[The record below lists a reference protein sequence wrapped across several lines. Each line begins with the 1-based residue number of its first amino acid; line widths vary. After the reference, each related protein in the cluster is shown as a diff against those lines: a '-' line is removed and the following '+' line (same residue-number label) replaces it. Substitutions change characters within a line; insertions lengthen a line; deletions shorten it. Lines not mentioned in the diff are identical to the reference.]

1 MSLEIEKYNKES
13 LLEAITSIKQII
25 AENKMALL
33 QSANAIIIKTY
44 WEIGKRIVEIEQ
56 DGKVRAAYGSNLLKN
71 IALELTEEYGS
82 GYSERN
88 LAYARKAYVL
98 YPDYNILQTR
108 LQNLSWSHLCLLT
121 GVEEEAARE
130 WYKKNPRNLEF

>member
-1 MSLEIEKYNKES
+1 MSKEREKHNKES
-13 LLEAITSIKQII
+13 LLEVINSIKQII
-25 AENKMALL
+25 IENKMALL
-33 QSANAIIIKTY
+33 QSANAIIVKTY

-71 IALELTEEYGS
+71 IAVELTEEYGS

-88 LAYARKAYVL
+88 LAYARKTYVL

-121 GVEEEAARE
+121 GVEE
-130 WYKKNPRNLEF
+130 KNNCLKSAESNDER

>member
-1 MSLEIEKYNKES
+1 MAEEIKKYSKANWI
-13 LLEAITSIKQII
+13 EAINSIKQII
-25 AENKMALL
+25 AANKMALL
-33 QSANAIIIKTY
+33 QSANAIIVKTY

-71 IALELTEEYGS
+71 IAIELTEEYGS
-82 GYSERN
+82 GYSEHN

-108 LQNLSWSHLCLLT
+108 LQNLS
-121 GVEEEAARE
+121 
-130 WYKKNPRNLEF
+130 

>member
-1 MSLEIEKYNKES
+1 MAKEIEKYNKES

-25 AENKMALL
+25 SENKMALL

-56 DGKVRAAYGSNLLKN
+56 DGKVRAEYGSNLLKN
-71 IALELTEEYGS
+71 IAIELTGEYGS

-88 LAYARKAYVL
+88 LAYARKSYVL

-108 LQNLSWSHLCLLT
+108 LQNLSYIT
-121 GVEEEAARE
+121 
-130 WYKKNPRNLEF
+130 FI